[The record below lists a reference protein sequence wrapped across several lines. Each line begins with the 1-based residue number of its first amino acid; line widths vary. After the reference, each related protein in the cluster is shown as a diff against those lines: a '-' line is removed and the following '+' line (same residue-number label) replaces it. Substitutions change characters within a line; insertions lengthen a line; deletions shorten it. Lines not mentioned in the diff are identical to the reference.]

1 VKFAAW
7 PWLFGTGVA
16 GLVAVLLVVSGVL
29 LLRARRRF
37 GDDERMIALITS
49 GSGGRRAFKGVL
61 LVLALAF
68 AFLAAAQ
75 PQYGRGTRRIPA
87 TNLDVAIVLDFSKSM
102 YARDV
107 TPSRIERAKS
117 EVASLIRELPGARF
131 GAIAFAG
138 EPMAFPLTSDG
149 GAISQF
155 LRQLSPNDMPVGGTA
170 IGRALTAAHEVLTRD
185 PLAEKSKQ
193 VVLLITDGEDLEGN
207 PVSVAQALAA
217 DGITIHVVQI
227 GGRTPEPI
235 PDVDDQGEMVGWRTD
250 SQGQPL
256 TTSLS
261 ADGEAA
267 LTKIAEATNGMVV
280 RSAKGTTGI
289 REVAAR
295 MRVLMTEELSENVE
309 TVYADVFHYP
319 LGLAI
324 ILLLIET
331 FVGQAGARRRIS
343 KDEPS
348 KAPDPPRTA
357 RERPRRKPE
366 QGELERAVVAV
377 LIGFS
382 LAGAS
387 TQVVGC
393 EAVDGAFV
401 RHAPAVD
408 EAIGALDAGDA
419 AVAVELL
426 ESYLNTGA
434 CEDGEIGAPPSLNQR
449 PGAGFDLGLGLF
461 RLAEEFGR
469 RFGEEGAAEATEG
482 QADPQQVEARA
493 DRVRCALRIV
503 RAVTGDRSVPVE
515 LRARAHYLAGNLEFL
530 RENYRDAVTEYDQ
543 ALRLNPGAVDASAE
557 TLGNDIAWNRA
568 IALRRLE
575 EQQDEPDAGPDAEP
589 DAADDAGEDAGDDAG
604 EDAGDDG
611 GEDAGD
617 DGGED
622 AGDDGGDAGDDGGDA
637 GDDGGDAGDDGG
649 GAPADAGADADD
661 GDGQDAGPP
670 PDHEDTP
677 PEDQPEASQD
687 ERILD
692 DLEQAP
698 TLQQHDA
705 RQRANRGRRVR
716 GGMEDK

>member
-1 VKFAAW
+1 MKFAAW

-16 GLVAVLLVVSGVL
+16 GVVAVLLVVSAVL

-37 GDDERMIALITS
+37 GDDERMSALITS
-49 GSGGRRAFKGVL
+49 STGGRRAFKGVL

-185 PLAEKSKQ
+185 PLADKSEQ

-235 PDVDDQGEMVGWRTD
+235 PEVDDQGEMVGWRTD
-250 SQGQPL
+250 RQGSPL

-267 LTKIAEATNGMVV
+267 LAKIAEAANGMVV

-324 ILLLIET
+324 LLLLIET
-331 FVGQAGARRRIS
+331 FVGQAGARRR
-343 KDEPS
+343 PS
-348 KAPDPPRTA
+348 KKEASEP
-357 RERPRRKPE
+357 PE
-366 QGELERAVVAV
+366 QSARMASDRPGRRRGQDEVKRAVIAV
-377 LIGFS
+377 VIGLL
-382 LAGAS
+382 LAAMS

-393 EAVDGAFV
+393 EAVDEAFV
-401 RHAPAVD
+401 RHSPTVD

-419 AVAVELL
+419 AAAVQLL
-426 ESYLNTGA
+426 ESYLNTGE
-434 CEDGEIGAPPSLNQR
+434 CEGGEIGTPPSVSQL

-469 RFGEEGAAEATEG
+469 RFGEEVDTGAREGGSPQAE
-482 QADPQQVEARA
+482 DRA

-503 RAVTGDRSVPVE
+503 RAVTADRSVPVE
-515 LRARAHYLAGNLEFL
+515 LRVRAHYLAGNLEFL
-530 RENYRDAVTEYDQ
+530 RENYREAVAEYDQ
-543 ALRLNPGAVDASAE
+543 ALRLNPGAVDASAQ

-575 EQQDEPDAGPDAEP
+575 DQQDEPDAGPDAEP
-589 DAADDAGEDAGDDAG
+589 DASDDAGDDSGGDAGDDSGDDAG
-604 EDAGDDG
+604 EDSGDDA
-611 GEDAGD
+611 GEDSGD
-617 DGGED
+617 DASHDGGSD
-622 AGDDGGDAGDDGGDA
+622 AG
-637 GDDGGDAGDDGG
+637 DGG
-649 GAPADAGADADD
+649 GAGADAGADADD
-661 GDGQDAGPP
+661 GAGQDGGAQQDQEPP
-670 PDHEDTP
+670 P
-677 PEDQPEASQD
+677 PESQPEASQD

-705 RQRANRGRRVR
+705 RQRAGRARR
-716 GGMEDK
+716 LRGMEDK